1 MPSRLATSLALALL
15 SSLAACDDSTGIV
28 AADIACPTPQTL
40 TYANYGQAVIAAEC
54 LDCHTTKERPFL
66 DTQARV
72 VEDTRV
78 LARQAPGLEER
89 RPVDQR
95 AQGRHVRRLQRVDTR
110 QSRRLG
116 PVRGPVQ
123 P

>member
-1 MPSRLATSLALALL
+1 MPSRLASLFTVALL
-15 SSLAACDDSTGIV
+15 ASLAACDDSTGIV

-72 VEDTRV
+72 QQNATKIIAVTVYRSAMPEDGSMTDAERIQ
-78 LARQAPGLEER
+78 LGQWLSCGAP
-89 RPVDQR
+89 
-95 AQGRHVRRLQRVDTR
+95 
-110 QSRRLG
+110 
-116 PVRGPVQ
+116 
-123 P
+123 

>member
-72 VEDTRV
+72 QQHATKIIETAVYHSAMPEDGSMTNAERIQ
-78 LARQAPGLEER
+78 LGQWLTCGAP
-89 RPVDQR
+89 
-95 AQGRHVRRLQRVDTR
+95 
-110 QSRRLG
+110 
-116 PVRGPVQ
+116 
-123 P
+123 

>member
-1 MPSRLATSLALALL
+1 MPSRFATSLALALL

-72 VEDTRV
+72 QQHATKIIETAVYHSAMPEDGSMTNAERIQ
-78 LARQAPGLEER
+78 LGQWLTCGAP
-89 RPVDQR
+89 
-95 AQGRHVRRLQRVDTR
+95 
-110 QSRRLG
+110 
-116 PVRGPVQ
+116 
-123 P
+123 